1 MKYEDREKI
10 LSYLGQYRKASVKE
24 LATICKV
31 TLPTMR
37 KYLNSLHQEELL
49 IFTRGSVQAPS
60 YDQFYSYNQFYA
72 TRSRPVNK
80 PVNKEACKKIGE
92 IAGSLVQDGE
102 TIFIGGGFTVLYML
116 EHLLNKKDLTVVTN
130 SLNVLNK
137 LIQYPQIK
145 LISTGGL
152 WRFSSHTFQ
161 GISETAFQN
170 FHPDKSFVG
179 VISLNPQRGATQKEE
194 INNADEYL
202 LFKKA
207 TQRFILADHSKF
219 EVLFPWTILEIDQ
232 IQNIITDQYPDNL
245 DEWTALNIKIL
256 L

>member
-10 LSYLGQYRKASVKE
+10 LSYVDQHRKASVIE
-24 LATICKV
+24 LATVCDV

-37 KYLNSLHQEELL
+37 KYLNALHQEELL
-49 IFTRGSVQAPS
+49 IFTRGNVQAPL
-60 YDQFYSYNQFYA
+60 YNQFSL
-72 TRSRPVNK
+72 TQRKSGDT
-80 PVNKEACKKIGE
+80 KEACNKIGK
-92 IAGSLVQDGE
+92 IAGSVVQDGE
-102 TIFIGGGFTVLYML
+102 TVFIGGGFTVLYML
-116 EHLLNKKDLTVVTN
+116 DHLLNKKDLTVVTN

-137 LIQYPQIK
+137 LIHHPQIN

-152 WRFSSHTFQ
+152 WRLSSHTFQ
-161 GISETAFQN
+161 GLSDTSFQN

-179 VISLNPQRGATQKEE
+179 VLSLDPQRGATQKED

-219 EVLFPWTILEIDQ
+219 SVLFPWTILETDQ
-232 IQNIITDQYPDNL
+232 IQHIITDQYPDNL

-256 L
+256 I

>member
-10 LSYLGQYRKASVKE
+10 LSYLDQHRKASVIE
-24 LATICKV
+24 LTTICKV

-37 KYLNSLHQEELL
+37 KYLNSLHQEGLL
-49 IFTRGSVQAPS
+49 IFTRGSVQTPL
-60 YDQFYSYNQFYA
+60 YNQFSLTQRKSEIQKKA
-72 TRSRPVNK
+72 S
-80 PVNKEACKKIGE
+80 EKIGQ

-116 EHLLNKKDLTVVTN
+116 DHLLNKKDLTVVTN

-137 LIQYPQIK
+137 LVQYSHIK
-145 LISTGGL
+145 LINIGGL
-152 WRFSSHTFQ
+152 WGLNSHTFQ
-161 GISETAFQN
+161 GLSEISLHN
-170 FHPDKSFVG
+170 LYPDKSFVSAMG
-179 VISLNPQRGATQKEE
+179 IDPQRGVTLKGDT
-194 INNADEYL
+194 NNANEYF

>member
-10 LSYLGQYRKASVKE
+10 LSYVDQHRKASVIE
-24 LATICKV
+24 LATVCDV

-37 KYLNSLHQEELL
+37 KYLNALHQEELL
-49 IFTRGSVQAPS
+49 IFTRGNVQAPL
-60 YDQFYSYNQFYA
+60 YNQFSL
-72 TRSRPVNK
+72 TQRKSGDK
-80 PVNKEACKKIGE
+80 KEACKKIGK
-92 IAGSLVQDGE
+92 IAGALVQDGE

-116 EHLLNKKDLTVVTN
+116 DYLLNKKNLTVVTN

-152 WRFSSHTFQ
+152 WRLSSHTFQ
-161 GISETAFQN
+161 GLSDTSFQN

-179 VISLNPQRGATQKEE
+179 VLSLDPQRGATQKED

-207 TQRFILADHSKF
+207 TQGFILADHSKF
-219 EVLFPWTILEIDQ
+219 EVLFPWTILETDQ
-232 IQNIITDQYPDNL
+232 IQNIITDQYPENL
-245 DEWTALNIKIL
+245 DEWTKLNIKIL
-256 L
+256 IE